1 MISSPAPPSRTLPQ
15 LRAVGSVADKP
26 VISEI
31 AMVGT
36 VRDCEPRYKAADNS
50 LRITVISSFDTVSVA
65 LWA

>member
-1 MISSPAPPSRTLPQ
+1 M
-15 LRAVGSVADKP
+15 GSVADKP

-31 AMVGT
+31 AMVDT